1 MVNQLKRVPPTLKLG
16 MLQVIH
22 LIIQLEQTICML
34 GENLVFTHGLIL
46 MEQPTLVF
54 LGLIN
59 PMFSFLALVIPERWE
74 HQEIGLK
81 QDIQF
86 VKMYTHHLGQTKIH
100 LVVQQMLIRLAELYL
115 NYAEALNESNPSHS
129 DVLLYLNKVRTRAGL
144 PELSPGL
151 SQEEMRE
158 QIRHERR
165 IEFCFEAGHR
175 FFDVR
180 RWKIADKLGSDQGGA
195 FYGMNM
201 NEGTELSSD
210 AYHTRVLAFTR
221 AQWQRRFYFF
231 PYGQN
236 EIDRNKELVQ
246 FPGY

>member
-1 MVNQLKRVPPTLKLG
+1 MGAPRDWPKTGYTVRKNVHP
-16 MLQVIH
+16 
-22 LIIQLEQTICML
+22 
-34 GENLVFTHGLIL
+34 
-46 MEQPTLVF
+46 
-54 LGLIN
+54 
-59 PMFSFLALVIPERWE
+59 SFRSDQNTFGRPA
-74 HQEIGLK
+74 
-81 QDIQF
+81 
-86 VKMYTHHLGQTKIH
+86 
-100 LVVQQMLIRLAELYL
+100 MLIRLAELYL